1 VELLSIAAVIPAVI
15 FLIKQNP
22 IEKFLFLE
30 PILKYFLLMS
40 KYDVVL
46 YSLIFITII
55 YFIRFLF
62 LIFLNYYK
70 NLFSYY
76 LSLEIK
82 SELVN
87 KYLS

>member
-1 VELLSIAAVIPAVI
+1 MELLSIAAVIPAVI
-15 FLIKQNP
+15 FLIEQNP